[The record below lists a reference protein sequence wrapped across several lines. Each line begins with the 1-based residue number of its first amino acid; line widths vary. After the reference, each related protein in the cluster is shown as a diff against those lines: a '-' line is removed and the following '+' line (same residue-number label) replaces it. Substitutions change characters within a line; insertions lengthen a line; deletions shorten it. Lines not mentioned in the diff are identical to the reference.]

1 MEENTIKKLKKLVKV
16 SEELTFSQMAEFLG
30 IDEKSLNEHIVD
42 WADEFGFTLNKD
54 VVKFGSCYK
63 DALESLRRDLK
74 QVVKEEKEF
83 VIYDAD
89 KADEEGKK
97 MLDTWRVADM
107 PIIQIVDDDGKIHY
121 QFPFVDQGMSPRSIN
136 HMISQKEKDLKK
148 IP

>member
-1 MEENTIKKLKKLVKV
+1 MSLKARIIKSEKCTRCARYLERLDKL
-16 SEELTFSQMAEFLG
+16 
-30 IDEKSLNEHIVD
+30 
-42 WADEFGFTLNKD
+42 GFKYL
-54 VVKFGSCYK
+54 
-63 DALESLRRDLK
+63 
-74 QVVKEEKEF
+74 
-83 VIYDAD
+83 IYDAD